1 MLKFQLF
8 TFILFTLLLNKS
20 IFAQTFDV
28 PIEELQELTKDIS
41 IKARTAINDLI
52 KVDQTSDS
60 AKRTKK
66 LRRVM
71 QKLDS
76 ETIRELFELYK
87 KTSDGIA
94 EGNSNNNN
102 FE

>member
-1 MLKFQLF
+1 
-8 TFILFTLLLNKS
+8 
-20 IFAQTFDV
+20 
-28 PIEELQELTKDIS
+28 
-41 IKARTAINDLI
+41 
-52 KVDQTSDS
+52 
-60 AKRTKK
+60 
-66 LRRVM
+66 M